1 MSNQTIYQVKIANPH
16 RGIKETH
23 PHVSAEK
30 IDFENMT
37 YHAYGCDCPI
47 LEISEVSQSYLDAKL
62 AYFKRYG
69 TANE

>member
-1 MSNQTIYQVKIANPH
+1 MSNETVYQVKIVNPH

-30 IDFENMT
+30 IDFEKMT
-37 YHAYGCDCPI
+37 CIAYGCNCPI
-47 LEISEVSQSYLDAKL
+47 LEISEVSQSYLDAER
-62 AYFKRYG
+62 AYFQRYG